1 VTSDPPDKSSPPP
14 SKPRSSHRLR
24 RGHKAEAEAAALE
37 AAKQQPKKRV
47 VKTARQL
54 DREAFKQVD
63 TMLGSFAQRR
73 FGPLIAEVAKGFFG
87 QSSAEEV
94 KAPELQQA
102 FSLYFAYGFRDAQ
115 GRRIID
121 MFAQFGLELDLEQ
134 KRVLDAVM
142 RSRFVVFVLDRAE
155 ESNKQMHG
163 RDLLR
168 GEPLTL
174 LDHNAY
180 ERVTP
185 GDVLIAYM
193 FPVGDLWRP
202 LGLATKVPRARTNT
216 LRAGFE
222 KLAAD
227 QGFTLMT
234 LADRRPAQVF
244 WLGYRIADYNI
255 PAKA

>member
-1 VTSDPPDKSSPPP
+1 VTDKPDKS
-14 SKPRSSHRLR
+14 RTSHRLR
-24 RGHKAEAEAAALE
+24 RGHKAEAERAAAE
-37 AAKQQPKKRV
+37 AAKNQPKKRV

-54 DREAFKQVD
+54 DGEAFKQVD
-63 TMLGSFAQRR
+63 AMLASFAQRR
-73 FGPLIAEVAKGFFG
+73 FGQLIPEVAKGFFG
-87 QSSAEEV
+87 NAKPEEV

-102 FSLYFAYGFRDAQ
+102 FALYFAYGFRDSQ
-115 GRRIID
+115 GRRIVD
-121 MFAQFGLELDLEQ
+121 MFGQFGLELDHEQ
-134 KRVLDAVM
+134 KRVLEAVL
-142 RSRFVVFVLDRAE
+142 RTRFVVFVLDRAE

-180 ERVTP
+180 AQSAP

-202 LGLATKVPRARTNT
+202 LGLATKIPRARAGV
-216 LRAGFE
+216 LRSGLD
-222 KLAAD
+222 KLAAE

-244 WLGYRIADYNI
+244 WLGYRVADLNI
-255 PAKA
+255 RAKV

>member
-1 VTSDPPDKSSPPP
+1 MTDKMTD
-14 SKPRSSHRLR
+14 KPRTSHRLR
-24 RGHKAEAEAAALE
+24 RGHKAEAERAAAE
-37 AAKQQPKKRV
+37 AAKNQPKKRV
-47 VKTARQL
+47 VKTAKQL
-54 DREAFKQVD
+54 DSAAFKQVD
-63 TMLGSFAQRR
+63 TMLASFAQRR
-73 FGPLIAEVAKGFFG
+73 FGKLIPEVAKGFFG
-87 QSSAEEV
+87 SSQLDEV

-102 FSLYFAYGFRDAQ
+102 FTLYFAYGFRDTE

-121 MFAQFGLELDLEQ
+121 MFGQFGLELDHEQ
-134 KRVLDAVM
+134 KRVLDSVL
-142 RSRFVVFVLDRAE
+142 RCRFVVFVLDRAE

-180 ERVTP
+180 AQVAP

-193 FPVGDLWRP
+193 FPVGDVWRP
-202 LGLATKVPRARTNT
+202 LGLATKVGRARVGA
-216 LRAGFE
+216 LRSGLD
-222 KLAAD
+222 KLAAE

-244 WLGYRIADYNI
+244 WLGYRVADLNI
-255 PAKA
+255 RAKV

>member
-1 VTSDPPDKSSPPP
+1 MTTDSTDKPD
-14 SKPRSSHRLR
+14 KPRSSHRLR
-24 RGHKAEAEAAALE
+24 RGHKAEAEAAAAE
-37 AAKQQPKKRV
+37 AAKHQPKKRV
-47 VKTARQL
+47 VKTAKQL
-54 DREAFKQVD
+54 DGEAFKQVD
-63 TMLGSFAQRR
+63 AMLASFAQRR
-73 FGPLIAEVAKGFFG
+73 FGAMIPEVGKGFFG
-87 QSSAEEV
+87 NATADEV

-102 FSLYFAYGFRDAQ
+102 FALYFAYGFRDSE
-115 GRRIID
+115 GRRVVD
-121 MFAQFGLELDLEQ
+121 MFAQFGLELDHEQ
-134 KRVLDAVM
+134 KRVLDAVL
-142 RSRFVVFVLDRAE
+142 RTRFVVFALDRAE

-180 ERVTP
+180 ARVAP

-202 LGLATKVPRARTNT
+202 LGLATKVARARVGT
-216 LRAGFE
+216 LRTGLD
-222 KLAAD
+222 KLASE

-244 WLGYRIADYNI
+244 WLGYRIADLNI
-255 PAKA
+255 RAKV

>member
-1 VTSDPPDKSSPPP
+1 LNPPVTDMTD
-14 SKPRSSHRLR
+14 KPRSSHRLR
-24 RGHKAEAEAAALE
+24 RGHKAETERAAAEAA
-37 AAKQQPKKRV
+37 KTQPKKRV
-47 VKTARQL
+47 VKTAKQL
-54 DREAFKQVD
+54 DGEAFKQVD
-63 TMLGSFAQRR
+63 AMLASFAQRR

-87 QSSAEEV
+87 ASQPDDV

-102 FSLYFAYGFRDAQ
+102 FALYFAYGFRDTQ
-115 GRRIID
+115 GRRIVD
-121 MFAQFGLELDLEQ
+121 MFGQFGLDLDHEQ
-134 KRVLDAVM
+134 KRVLDAVL
-142 RSRFVVFVLDRAE
+142 RCRFVVFVLDRSE

-180 ERVTP
+180 AQVAP

-202 LGLATKVPRARTNT
+202 LGLATKIGRARVGG
-216 LRAGFE
+216 LRSGLD
-222 KLAAD
+222 KLASE
-227 QGFTLMT
+227 QGFSAMT

-244 WLGYRIADYNI
+244 WLGYRIADMNI
-255 PAKA
+255 PARA